1 MHRLPVYLV
10 VDISESMAGEN
21 LRQMQ
26 EGISRLVNQLR
37 RDPYALESVYL
48 SVIAFAGAAGTLA
61 PLTEL
66 MSFYS
71 PRLPIGSGTSIGAAL
86 NHLMDSL
93 EKDIVRSTPEKKG
106 DWKPLVYLMSDGS
119 PTDDPAQAISRWKHH
134 FQNKAKLIN
143 IGIGKFAN
151 LDTLSEISD
160 LTYRLDDE
168 DIEKVYRAL
177 CESVADSI
185 LSQSRSLGVE
195 LPISLNKEILE
206 SGAISLIKEKEQM
219 VALDENYAIIVGK
232 CSKVKLPYLMKYER
246 LENSPLDNAIFQYVG
261 VYPAEKDY
269 VDWSDNRPN
278 HSKISTSQLWG
289 GGGCPHCGA
298 AFGLCMCNC
307 GQIFCANGEKEV
319 VCPGC
324 NETLYF
330 NDEADGA
337 DFDITR
343 ARG

>member
-1 MHRLPVYLV
+1 MRRLPVYLLI
-10 VDISESMAGEN
+10 DISESMAGEN

-26 EGISRLVNQLR
+26 EGINRLVNQLR

-48 SVIAFAGAAGTLA
+48 SVIGFAGAAGTLA

-66 MSFYS
+66 MSFYP

-86 NHLMDSL
+86 NHLMDCM
-93 EKDIVRSTPEKKG
+93 EKEIIPNTPEKKG
-106 DWKPLVYLMSDGS
+106 DWKPLVYMMSDGS
-119 PTDDPAQAISRWKHH
+119 STDDTTQAISRWQHH
-134 FQNKAKLIN
+134 FSRKAKFIN

-151 LDTLSEISD
+151 LETLKPISD

-185 LSQSRSLGVE
+185 LSQSRSVGMDCEV
-195 LPISLNKEILE
+195 SLNKDILE
-206 SGAISLIKEKEQM
+206 SGAISLVKTSEQAT
-219 VALDENYAIIVGK
+219 ALDENYAIITGK
-232 CSKVKLPYLMKYER
+232 CSKTKLPYLMKFER
-246 LENSPLDNAIFQYVG
+246 IENSSVMHPLYQYVG

-269 VDWSDNRPN
+269 DDWSDHRPN
-278 HSKISTSQLWG
+278 FNTISCSQLWG

-298 AFGLCMCNC
+298 AFGLCICHC
-307 GQIFCANGEKEV
+307 GQIFCSNGEPTA

-330 NDEADGA
+330 SDEALES
-337 DFDITR
+337 DFSISR
-343 ARG
+343 SRG